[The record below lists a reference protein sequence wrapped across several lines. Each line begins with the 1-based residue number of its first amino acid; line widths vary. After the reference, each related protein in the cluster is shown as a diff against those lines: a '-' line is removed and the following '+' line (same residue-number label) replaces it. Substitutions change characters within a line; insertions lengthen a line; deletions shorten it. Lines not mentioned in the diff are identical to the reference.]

1 MEGGRCVEPSRYE
14 LPVYAAAHCAVD
26 LACACVL
33 CARSG
38 GWGEA
43 AALYLLY
50 NFCAFALQMPLGIL
64 VDRLGVGRC
73 FAAVGCGMV
82 LLTGMLLQ
90 TPGVVVLFAGLGN
103 ALFHIGA
110 GGAVLE
116 RGSGFSALGL
126 FVAPGALGIWL
137 GGRYGASAPVY
148 WTALLA
154 LALCFAGTIR
164 LCARVR
170 RKPAQF
176 VLVHPNA
183 RVCLCLFAV
192 VVLRS
197 YAGLTQKFPW
207 ESTPLRAVLLIA
219 AVVCGKAAGG
229 LLADR
234 LGALRVSLC
243 SLACAA
249 ALYACAAWPPAAILA
264 AFLFNM
270 TMPVT
275 LGALADHL
283 PGHRA
288 FAFGALT
295 FALFLGYL
303 PVWFGVSL
311 VLPLPAVALLSLALL
326 GFGLW
331 EGRGA
336 RGSCAAV
343 VAGADACD

>member
-1 MEGGRCVEPSRYE
+1 MEGGACVEPSKYE
-14 LPVYAAAHCAVD
+14 LPVYAAAHFAVD
-26 LACACVL
+26 LACACAVY
-33 CARSG
+33 AH
-38 GWGEA
+38 A
-43 AALYLLY
+43 AGLAETAMLYLFY

-73 FAAVGCGMV
+73 FASAGCGLV
-82 LLTGMLLQ
+82 LMAGMFQQ
-90 TPGVVVLFAGLGN
+90 TPWMTILLAGLGN

-116 RGSGFSALGL
+116 RGKGFSALGL
-126 FVAPGALGIWL
+126 FVAPGAFGIWL
-137 GGRYGASAPVY
+137 GGRYGASDTIY

-170 RKPAQF
+170 RKPAPA
-176 VLVHPNA
+176 VPVCPNA
-183 RVCLCLFAV
+183 RVCVCLFAV

-197 YAGLTQKFPW
+197 YAGLAQSFPW
-207 ESTPLRAVLLIA
+207 ESSTLHAALLITG
-219 AVVCGKAAGG
+219 VVCGKAVGG
-229 LLADR
+229 LAADR
-234 LGALRVSLC
+234 FGAQRVSLC

-264 AFLFNM
+264 TFLFNI

-275 LGALADHL
+275 LGALAGHL
-283 PGHRA
+283 PGRRA

-303 PVWFGVSL
+303 PVWLGARA
-311 VLPLPAVALLSLALL
+311 VLPLPVVALLSLVLLLL
-326 GFGLW
+326 GLH
-331 EGRGA
+331 EGRGT
-336 RGSCAAV
+336 GDSCAAC
-343 VAGADACD
+343 VACADARD

>member
-1 MEGGRCVEPSRYE
+1 MEPSKYE
-14 LPVYAAAHCAVD
+14 MPVYAAAHFVVD
-26 LACACVL
+26 LACACAVHTHAVGL
-33 CARSG
+33 A
-38 GWGEA
+38 EA
-43 AALYLLY
+43 AVLYLLY

-64 VDRLGVGRC
+64 VDRLGVGRS
-73 FAAVGCGMV
+73 FASAGCGLV
-82 LLTGMLLQ
+82 LMAGMFQQ
-90 TPGVVVLFAGLGN
+90 TPWMTILLAGLGN

-116 RGSGFSALGL
+116 RGKGFSALGL

-137 GGRYGASAPVY
+137 GGQYGASDPVY
-148 WTALLA
+148 WTALLL
-154 LALCFAGTIR
+154 LALCLAGTIR

-170 RKPAQF
+170 RKSASA
-176 VLVHPNA
+176 VSVHPNA
-183 RVCLCLFAV
+183 RVCVCLFAV

-197 YAGLTQKFPW
+197 YAGLTQQFPW
-207 ESTPLRAVLLIA
+207 ESTTLRAVLLIA
-219 AVVCGKAAGG
+219 GVVCGKAVGG

-234 LGALRVSLC
+234 FGAQRVSLC
-243 SLACAA
+243 SLGCAV

-264 AFLFNM
+264 TFLFNM

-303 PVWFGVSL
+303 PVWLGVRT
-311 VLPLPAVALLSLALL
+311 VLPLPVVALLSLVLLLL
-326 GFGLW
+326 GLH
-331 EGRGA
+331 EGRGT
-336 RGSCAAV
+336 GDSCAAR
-343 VAGADACD
+343 VACADARN